1 MSVNNEREGC
11 IKFTFDLGAVTAAL
25 IALLGGV
32 CVGSLGLGQLAQR
45 FSPTAPNVVQTNVDP
60 TQVPFVQAPQPT
72 YTRLPTYTPLPTQQ
86 PYTSIPTPKP
96 NVTVVT
102 PRPITVVA
110 APSADQQ
117 NPLPG
122 SILQVGQ
129 NYSKDGIVVGLKKSL
144 DLYGSSFAP
153 CIIISNQSGQQLI
166 IRWKNS
172 YIHAKDD
179 KNKIYSPENQNA
191 SDWDTVQQAS
201 LSDGDKYETN
211 PYQPWSF
218 HKGLFRGPID
228 PTAKYIVI
236 SIDQLAGMTNM
247 NWRFDLK

>member
-1 MSVNNEREGC
+1 MSSKHV
-11 IKFTFDLGAVTAAL
+11 IPILGAIIGAAGVIIAAL
-25 IALLGGV
+25 ITGIFALLV
-32 CVGSLGLGQLAQR
+32 EQTKSNANATSVWTTVVAQR
-45 FSPTAPNVVQTNVDP
+45 TAD
-60 TQVPFVQAPQPT
+60 VPVAQAT
-72 YTRLPTYTPLPTQQ
+72 YTRLPTQQ
-86 PYTSIPTPKP
+86 PYTAIPTSKP

-102 PRPITVVA
+102 PKPITIVA
-110 APSADQQ
+110 TPDSSQQ
-117 NPLPG
+117 NPPPG

-153 CIIISNQSGQQLI
+153 CMIISNQSGQQLI
-166 IRWKNS
+166 IRWRNS

-228 PTAKYIVI
+228 ATAKYIII
-236 SIDQLAGMTNM
+236 SIDQLAGMSNM
-247 NWRFDLK
+247 SWRFDLK

>member
-1 MSVNNEREGC
+1 MSSGNT
-11 IKFTFDLGAVTAAL
+11 IKILVALIGALGVIIAAL
-25 IALLGGV
+25 ITGVFALLV
-32 CVGSLGLGQLAQR
+32 ERTKMDANATVVWATVVAQR
-45 FSPTAPNVVQTNVDP
+45 IAD
-60 TQVPFVQAPQPT
+60 VPVAQAT
-72 YTRLPTYTPLPTQQ
+72 YTRLPTQQ
-86 PYTSIPTPKP
+86 PYTAIPTPKP

-117 NPLPG
+117 NPPPG

-153 CIIISNQSGQQLI
+153 RITILNQSGQQLI

-179 KNKIYSPENQNA
+179 KNRIYSPENQSA

-201 LSDGDKYETN
+201 MPDGETYETN

-228 PTAKYIVI
+228 STAKYIVV

-247 NWRFDLK
+247 SWRFDLK